1 LSKRIYPPGPTDWR
15 NVWLDIQ
22 KDPLRFLIQLQHDYG
37 NYVHY
42 RHGPVHIFFINTPD
56 LIREVLVTQN
66 DRMQRIRVAQ
76 RSLGRFLGNGLL
88 ISSGAHHHQQRQLL
102 QPLFSP
108 ASVAEYDQLIVS
120 QTQKIVAEWRN
131 GEPHNVLPDMQNL
144 TMNIL
149 YKAIFS
155 IEDNALGADIRS
167 AISIAQRYSGEMLQ
181 RTPQMAEAE
190 IEIAI
195 QKLDAAF
202 EVLLKQNHGS
212 NLMSVLMHSGMPIE
226 DVRNEIIT
234 LIVAGQETSAHGLAW
249 LWHLLALHPEIQE
262 RLYQEVKSVLKNAQL
277 TADSLANMPFVVNTI
292 REGLRFYPPAW
303 LIGRSPIEPLTL
315 DGYLINPEDTIAI
328 SPYVLHHTAEYFP
341 DPERFDPDRFL
352 AEPLRYTY
360 LPFGAGPHICLGQ
373 PFASLEMALILAT
386 VISHWRLR
394 PASDAPIEWL
404 PLVTLQPAHGVNV
417 ILERRSE

>member
-1 LSKRIYPPGPTDWR
+1 
-15 NVWLDIQ
+15 
-22 KDPLRFLIQLQHDYG
+22 
-37 NYVHY
+37 
-42 RHGPVHIFFINTPD
+42 
-56 LIREVLVTQN
+56 
-66 DRMQRIRVAQ
+66 
-76 RSLGRFLGNGLL
+76 
-88 ISSGAHHHQQRQLL
+88 
-102 QPLFSP
+102 
-108 ASVAEYDQLIVS
+108 
-120 QTQKIVAEWRN
+120 
-131 GEPHNVLPDMQNL
+131 
-144 TMNIL
+144 
-149 YKAIFS
+149 
-155 IEDNALGADIRS
+155 
-167 AISIAQRYSGEMLQ
+167 
-181 RTPQMAEAE
+181 
-190 IEIAI
+190 
-195 QKLDAAF
+195 
-202 EVLLKQNHGS
+202 
-212 NLMSVLMHSGMPIE
+212 
-226 DVRNEIIT
+226 
-234 LIVAGQETSAHGLAW
+234 
-249 LWHLLALHPEIQE
+249 LHPEIQE